1 MDGYEALSH
10 LKRNITTST
19 IPIIAISAHVSNPS
33 VERKRLMM
41 LGATEFLPKPLVIE
55 ELIASVSRAIE
66 ANRPPSLSSRSNNEE
81 RASP

>member
-1 MDGYEALSH
+1 
-10 LKRNITTST
+10 
-19 IPIIAISAHVSNPS
+19 
-33 VERKRLMM
+33 MM

-66 ANRPPSLSSRSNNEE
+66 ANRPPSLSASSNNEE